1 MMPLLLAS
9 FVALV
14 LAFSAMAVGVLL
26 GRAPLRP
33 GCAGA
38 MAGEC
43 GVCSG
48 PCPKRRAREPEE
60 SER

>member
-1 MMPLLLAS
+1 MALLLAS

-33 GCAGA
+33 GCGGVVGA
-38 MAGEC
+38 EC
-43 GVCSG
+43 AVCSG
-48 PCPKRRAREPEE
+48 PCPKRHRYEREEPE
-60 SER
+60 R